1 MEFKAYKMDGLGN
14 DFVII
19 DQRNK
24 IIEFSKKEI
33 VKICDRNFIGCDQLI
48 IIKKS
53 PFDLGDEDELDPG
66 EIADIGAKLMG
77 EDKIKSVSIGKMR
90 DYLNNIDADLKFYNS
105 DGSSSGACG
114 NGTRCVAYLLSKE
127 INKNKITFWI
137 EGQIIPSKILGEKLV
152 ETKIS
157 NVTTNWYEIP
167 LIKELNTINL
177 NYKIV
182 DKNNKEHF
190 GGTAVNVGNPHIVFF
205 VNNIEDFNL
214 EKIGPEIE
222 NDKLFPE
229 KCNVTLAKIINENHI
244 KIKVWERGAGLTKAC
259 GTAACA
265 TAFAA
270 KINGKIKNK
279 TEIEFELGKLS
290 IFIDDN
296 ENIYMTG
303 PVSSIDQIQIKI

>member
-1 MEFKAYKMDGLGN
+1 MDINAYKMDGLGN

-19 DQRNK
+19 DQRHNHIK
-24 IIEFSKKEI
+24 LTNDQIK
-33 VKICDRNFIGCDQLI
+33 KICNRNFIGCDQLI
-48 IIKKS
+48 FIKKN
-53 PFDLGDEDELDPG
+53 EKIDP
-66 EIADIGAKLMG
+66 DM
-77 EDKIKSVSIGKMR
+77 
-90 DYLNNIDADLKFYNS
+90 KFYNS
-105 DGSSSGACG
+105 DGSVSGACG

-127 INKNKITFWI
+127 MNKNKIILST
-137 EGQIIPSKILGEKLV
+137 ESGNLESKILDEKLV
-152 ETKIS
+152 ETKIGPAK
-157 NVTTNWYEIP
+157 TNWDEIP
-167 LIKELNTINL
+167 LIEKLNTNSL

-182 DKNNKEHF
+182 DNNNKEHF

-205 VNNIEDFNL
+205 INNIEDFNL

-244 KIKVWERGAGLTKAC
+244 KVKVWERGAGLTKAC

-265 TAFAA
+265 TAYAA

-290 IFIDDN
+290 IFIDES
-296 ENIYMTG
+296 ENISMTG
-303 PVSSIDQIQIKI
+303 PVSNIDKINIKI